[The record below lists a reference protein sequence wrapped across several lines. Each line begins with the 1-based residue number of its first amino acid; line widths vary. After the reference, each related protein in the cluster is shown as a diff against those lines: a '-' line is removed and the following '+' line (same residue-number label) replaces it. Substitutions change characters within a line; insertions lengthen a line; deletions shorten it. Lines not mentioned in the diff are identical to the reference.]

1 MVKPLPTSKFLPIRP
16 DNRRRPS
23 RQQQSVRKSPV
34 DSVDNANRR
43 GEASSTQSTAQIR
56 QDWHHRLV
64 FQILF
69 VKTKEK
75 DYTCQREI
83 FVLSLKLKRMKQLSA
98 LNIARLRTEESFGYL
113 KQVETETANLPIG
126 EETGTPSEISLLSAT
141 NPVLEAKV
149 NDFTTAVDAFDDA
162 LKASATNPATAT
174 ATATDDARDASW
186 RGSNNYLTAMCAH
199 PDAEIAT
206 YAAEAKSLF
215 DKYGDPTKLA
225 QTEESGVLHNLL
237 QDLEALDSAKR
248 TALAFD
254 VWMNDLKTKE
264 DAFLAAAAARTE
276 ADAARQVGIV
286 KETRTAAEAA
296 YRSLVDT
303 VNALAMINGD
313 TAYATFIDHVNAMI
327 ERQKAISKARATR
340 AKKEDEKPGEL

>member
-1 MVKPLPTSKFLPIRP
+1 
-16 DNRRRPS
+16 
-23 RQQQSVRKSPV
+23 
-34 DSVDNANRR
+34 
-43 GEASSTQSTAQIR
+43 
-56 QDWHHRLV
+56 
-64 FQILF
+64 
-69 VKTKEK
+69 
-75 DYTCQREI
+75 
-83 FVLSLKLKRMKQLSA
+83 MKQLSA

-313 TAYATFIDHVNAMI
+313 TAYANFIDHVNAMI
-327 ERQKAISKARATR
+327 ERQKAISKARTTR